1 MNRCVGIVGLELSHL
16 PTSPE
21 TFLPLMPAA
30 APPVRLRLAAA
41 LCAVAA
47 LFAAGVGLAA
57 EGGTNAKIK
66 QSNDELGRVRARIE
80 EAAKQ
85 IERDR
90 SHQSSERGA
99 VESAEK
105 KIAEAQAQ
113 LRRVSAEVEAQEG
126 KVRSA
131 QAGRVAA
138 EQRLA
143 REKDLLARQLRAAY
157 VIGESG
163 RTELLFSQ
171 NDPDRIDRL
180 LTYFDY
186 MGHAS
191 TAHIGRI
198 NDEIAAVQQQQQQ
211 YEVELKS
218 LHELQAQHKRALV
231 ELQSDRDTRAKAVA
245 ALEAQIAG
253 ETQTLKQLQDSEKQL
268 QNLLQ
273 QLHNSLADTP
283 VRPSGPQKAFPE
295 MRGKLSWPL
304 RGELLARFGD
314 AKADNRLQWKGL
326 WIGAQEGS
334 AVHASAHGRVAYV
347 GWLSS
352 YGLIVVLEHEKGFFT
367 LYGHNATISKAAGD
381 IVSGGD
387 VIATVGNT
395 GGYEQP
401 GLYFEVRKGTESLN
415 PTDWLAR

>member
-1 MNRCVGIVGLELSHL
+1 M
-16 PTSPE
+16 
-21 TFLPLMPAA
+21 F
-30 APPVRLRLAAA
+30 
-41 LCAVAA
+41 VAGA
-47 LFAAGVGLAA
+47 GLAA

-90 SHQSSERGA
+90 SHQSAERVA
-99 VESAEK
+99 VENAEK
-105 KIAEAQAQ
+105 KIAETQTQ
-113 LRRVSAEVEAQEG
+113 LRRIGAEVDAQEA

-163 RTELLFSQ
+163 RTQLLFSQ
-171 NDPDRIDRL
+171 NEPDRIDRL

-186 MGHAS
+186 MDRAS
-191 TAHIGRI
+191 SAHISRI
-198 NDEIAAVQQQQQQ
+198 NEEIAAVQQQQQQ
-211 YEVELKS
+211 YEAELTS
-218 LHELQAQHKRALV
+218 LHKLQAQHKRVLV
-231 ELQSDRDTRAKAVA
+231 ELQSDRDSRAKAVA
-245 ALEAQIAG
+245 ALETQIAG
-253 ETQTLKQLQDSEKQL
+253 ETQTLKQLQDSEKEL
-268 QNLLQ
+268 QNLLR

-295 MRGKLSWPL
+295 LRGKLAWPL
-304 RGELLARFGD
+304 HGDILARFGD

-326 WIGAQEGS
+326 WIGAQEGTP
-334 AVHASAHGRVAYV
+334 VRASAHGRVAYV

-367 LYGHNATISKAAGD
+367 LYGHNATISKTAGD
-381 IVSGGD
+381 MVASGD